1 MKIIVLGGAGMLGH
15 KMFQTL
21 REGFPGVACTVRE
34 DPSTPPLDGVD
45 LLQGDD
51 VLRGVDV
58 ADAPA
63 LERLLAGSEPDVIVN
78 CVGVIK
84 QIEDGR
90 SAVPCIALNALL
102 PHQLALLA
110 ARWGGRVIHFSTD
123 CVFDGTRGGYTEDDV
138 PDARDLYGK
147 TKALGEIAYD
157 NALTLR
163 TSFIGRELD
172 RNLSLLEWF
181 LAQDGKTV
189 KGFGKVLYSGVTTL
203 EIAGIVARLVTG
215 NPGLSGLFQVASQ
228 PVSKHDLLLLLR
240 EAFGLDV
247 EILRDDSVVSDR
259 SMQGRRFAEATGVTV
274 PPWEDMVR
282 ALAEDPT
289 PYGRWKGRGR

>member
-34 DPSTPPLDGVD
+34 DPSTPPLAGVE

-63 LERLLAGSEPDVIVN
+63 LDRLLSGSEPDVIVN

-102 PHQLALLA
+102 PHRLALLA
-110 ARWGGRVIHFSTD
+110 ARWGGRVVHFSTD

-138 PDARDLYGK
+138 PDARDLYGR

-189 KGFGKVLYSGVTTL
+189 KGFGKVL
-203 EIAGIVARLVTG
+203 
-215 NPGLSGLFQVASQ
+215 
-228 PVSKHDLLLLLR
+228 
-240 EAFGLDV
+240 
-247 EILRDDSVVSDR
+247 
-259 SMQGRRFAEATGVTV
+259 
-274 PPWEDMVR
+274 
-282 ALAEDPT
+282 
-289 PYGRWKGRGR
+289 